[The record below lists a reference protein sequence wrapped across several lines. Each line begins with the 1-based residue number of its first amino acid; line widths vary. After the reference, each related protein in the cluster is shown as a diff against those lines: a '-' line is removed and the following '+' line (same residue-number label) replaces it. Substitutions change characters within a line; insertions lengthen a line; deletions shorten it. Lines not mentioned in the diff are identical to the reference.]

1 MNQIRKKIY
10 KLRLNDLKNKNKIN
24 NSIHH
29 WEKEINIVSSPKY
42 MNKVKEDL
50 RLQECFLKNKIHCQ
64 IISYQDPVKDSN
76 CFIRSVWGYHN
87 NADKFISFVTK
98 NKTFNSNEI
107 ILHNMDKKKQYEL
120 LEKYSIPRIET
131 KFIDSTDELEIKGIQ
146 VVKPVVSA
154 SGDHTYIIKDEDDLD
169 QIGHLENIMV
179 QPFIENIKDGE
190 ISVIV
195 INKEIQYGIIRH
207 PGVFTEYEKE
217 RFLYKE
223 ELDSDLIKLVQKV
236 LLINEYQDAVFM
248 RIDCVKDTEYKV
260 MELELV
266 DPDLFIETI
275 PEKELRD
282 RIYQKLVDTIKDK
295 I

>member
-1 MNQIRKKIY
+1 MGQIRRKIY
-10 KLRLNDLKNKNKIN
+10 KLRLNDLKNKNKILD
-24 NSIHH
+24 SVHH
-29 WEKEINIVSSPKY
+29 WDKEINIVSSPKY
-42 MNKVKEDL
+42 KNKVKEDL
-50 RLQECFLKNKIHCQ
+50 RLQGCFLKNKINCH
-64 IISYQDPVKDSN
+64 IISYQDPVKNTN
-76 CFIRSVWGYHN
+76 CLIRSVWGYHN
-87 NADKFISFVTK
+87 YPEQFVSFVSK
-98 NKTFNSNEI
+98 NNTFNSQEI

-131 KFIDSTDELEIKGIQ
+131 RFVDSTDELEIKGVQ

-154 SGDHTYIIKDEDDLD
+154 SGDHTYIIKEEDDLD

-195 INKEIQYGIIRH
+195 INKEIQYGIMRH

-217 RFLYKE
+217 RFIPKE
-223 ELDSDLIKLVQKV
+223 DLDSELIKLVQKV
-236 LLINEYQDAVFM
+236 LLIDEYQDAVFM
-248 RIDCVKDTEYKV
+248 RIDCVKAEEYKV

-282 RIYQKLVDTIKDK
+282 RVYQKLVDTIKDK

>member
-1 MNQIRKKIY
+1 MSQIRRKIY
-10 KLRLNDLKNKNKIN
+10 KLRLNDLKNKNKIH
-24 NSIHH
+24 NSLHH
-29 WEKEINIVSSPKY
+29 WEKEINIVSAPKY

-50 RLQECFLKNKIHCQ
+50 RLQECFLKNKINCK
-64 IISYQDPVKDSN
+64 IVSYQDPIKDEN

-87 NADKFISFVTK
+87 HTDQFVSFITK
-98 NKTFNSNEI
+98 NKTFNSNDI

-131 KFIDSTDELEIKGIQ
+131 KFIDSTDEIEIKGIQ

-154 SGDHTYIIKDEDDLD
+154 GGDHTYIIKEEDDLD

-195 INKEIQYGIIRH
+195 IHKEVQYGIMRH

-217 RFLYKE
+217 RFYSKE
-223 ELDSDLIKLVQKV
+223 ELDPELIQLVQKV
-236 LLINEYQDAVFM
+236 LLIEEYQDAVFM
-248 RIDCVKDTEYKV
+248 RIDCVKDKEYKV

-275 PEKELRD
+275 PDIELRNA
-282 RIYQKLVDTIKDK
+282 IYQKLVDAVKNK